1 MNQETVLLIHKQ
13 YNDIPL
19 CLSVLPAIDGTYK
32 ESQLFSTDS
41 YLQAEDSSRDLQR
54 LSIQPLAFFS
64 FPQGKKT
71 PKENHRSTR
80 NHPQWLQRLWQR
92 IICTRNF
99 AHLFQS
105 NS

>member
-41 YLQAEDSSRDLQR
+41 YLQAEDSSRALQR
-54 LSIQPLAFFS
+54 LPYTATRLLFFS
-64 FPQGKKT
+64 PGEKDPKGESPVHPKPSSMVTKT
-71 PKENHRSTR
+71 MATP
-80 NHPQWLQRLWQR
+80 
-92 IICTRNF
+92 
-99 AHLFQS
+99 HLH
-105 NS
+105 